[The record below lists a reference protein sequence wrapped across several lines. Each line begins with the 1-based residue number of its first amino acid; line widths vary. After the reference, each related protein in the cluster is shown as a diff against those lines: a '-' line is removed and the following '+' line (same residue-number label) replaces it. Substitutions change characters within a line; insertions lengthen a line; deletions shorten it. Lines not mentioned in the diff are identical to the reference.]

1 MSISKEAE
9 HSCCHYVHHT
19 YNKIKSTGH
28 IYNIEKDPWYKKMP
42 AESYIQ
48 KKFIHWISGG
58 GPGINV
64 KSNFGI

>member
-48 KKFIHWISGG
+48 KKVHTLDLRGWARD
-58 GPGINV
+58 
-64 KSNFGI
+64 KC